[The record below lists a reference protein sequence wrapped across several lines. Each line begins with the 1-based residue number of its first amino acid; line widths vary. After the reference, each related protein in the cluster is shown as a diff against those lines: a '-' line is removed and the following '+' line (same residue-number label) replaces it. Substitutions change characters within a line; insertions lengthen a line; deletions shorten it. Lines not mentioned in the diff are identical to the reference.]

1 MNIENPE
8 SLEKSTTLIEE
19 TKKLIKEDEELRKK
33 NGEDFNIF
41 SILRMETSETKTHSG
56 MIAALLNPKGNH
68 YQGSVFLKLFLDII
82 DHKYDVES
90 ENLDKAI
97 IKLEHYLGAITKDYE
112 DGGYIDILITFPSGK
127 TIAIENKINAEDQ
140 PNQLYR
146 YSKHNTNDSTLYYLN
161 LLGVE
166 PSEISTKTLKSD
178 QFKVISYQNNI
189 LSWLKD
195 CLEIVNSENANNRE
209 MLHQSLKQ
217 YIKIVKKITNK
228 MDNELQQKLEKLI
241 GDNLIEAE
249 YIAHNFE
256 NAKYKV
262 RLNFRDKVKETM
274 DKQLTGS
281 SFKSSYNN
289 NDGCIYL
296 SNEET
301 TRFGYEFAIGNFWGT
316 VDNDE
321 DGSLYYGIHV
331 LEGKQFSLD
340 LNDLNYDFPNFKSSR
355 SWPAYTYIKQDNAF
369 FNLASNEFLT
379 LLNNPDRCDE
389 KVEIIK
395 TQLKNFIQQVLK
407 IQQQQ

>member
-8 SLEKSTTLIEE
+8 SSEKCTTLILE
-19 TKKLIKEDEELRKK
+19 TKKLISKDEELRKQ

-90 ENLDKAI
+90 ENLDKVI

-195 CLEIVNSENANNRE
+195 CIEIVNSENANNRE

-217 YIKIVKKITNK
+217 YITIVKKITNK

-262 RLNFRDKVKETM
+262 RLNFRDKVEGALIDILKTYE
-274 DKQLTGS
+274 LNLS
-281 SFKSSYNN
+281 NNN
-289 NDGCIYL
+289 NDGCSYL

-301 TRFGYEFAIGNFWGT
+301 TRLGYEFAIGNFWGT

-321 DGSLYYGIHV
+321 DGSLYYGIHM

-340 LNDLNYDFPNFKSSR
+340 LKDLNNDFPRFKTSR
-355 SWPAYTYIKQDNAF
+355 SWPAYNYFTQDNAF
-369 FNLASNEFLT
+369 FNLANNEFLT
-379 LLNNPDRCDE
+379 LLNNQVLCNE
-389 KVEIIK
+389 KIEIIK
-395 TQLKNFIQQVLK
+395 TQFKNFIQQVLK
-407 IQQQQ
+407 MQEKQ